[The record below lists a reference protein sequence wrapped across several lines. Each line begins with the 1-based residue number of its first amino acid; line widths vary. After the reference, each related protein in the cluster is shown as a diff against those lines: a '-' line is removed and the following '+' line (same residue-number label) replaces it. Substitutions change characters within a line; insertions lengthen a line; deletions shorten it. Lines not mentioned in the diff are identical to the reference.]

1 MRSLNELQIQSLTF
15 SSFSI
20 INLNTEE
27 EINCPLGIADL
38 LRREADSAI
47 FVKLGL
53 TYGKA
58 LLFRREFEKL
68 IPQPRGKTTNP
79 TTPPTCKPSMGDM
92 ASFSPEMKR
101 LYLSK

>member
-1 MRSLNELQIQSLTF
+1 LTF

-20 INLNTEE
+20 IYWNTEK
-27 EINCPLGIADL
+27 EINCPLGIANL
-38 LRREADSAI
+38 LRRESDSAI

-68 IPQPRGKTTNP
+68 MPQCQP
-79 TTPPTCKPSMGDM
+79 
-92 ASFSPEMKR
+92 
-101 LYLSK
+101 

>member
-1 MRSLNELQIQSLTF
+1 LSF
-15 SSFSI
+15 SSFLTI
-20 INLNTEE
+20 YLNAEE
-27 EINCPLGIADL
+27 EIECPLAIADL
-38 LRREADSAI
+38 LRREADSTI

-68 IPQPRGKTTNP
+68 IPQCQPRGMKTSAP
-79 TTPPTCKPSMGDM
+79 TPPSKPSMGDM
-92 ASFSPEMKR
+92 ALFSPEMKR